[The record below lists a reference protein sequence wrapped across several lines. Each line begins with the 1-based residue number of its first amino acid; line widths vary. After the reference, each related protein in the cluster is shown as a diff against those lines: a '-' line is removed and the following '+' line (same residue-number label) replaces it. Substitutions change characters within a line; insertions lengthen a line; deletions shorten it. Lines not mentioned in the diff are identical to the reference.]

1 MNKKNVFKVVFCL
14 LLVSL
19 IFTSCRGNEGTT
31 VEDPYA
37 SYPEKPIKLIVPY
50 APGGGSDTIARAIA
64 SSIDL
69 GQPMVITNIEGS
81 AGTIGIM
88 ECYNSEPD
96 GYTLLCGQPDSLIG
110 TYLAGVLDIDVAL
123 EMPTI
128 ATLVEDMNCLV
139 VAYDS
144 PLNNLDDLKAYAEA
158 NPGELNWAA
167 VGSRGTSHQWS
178 AEIWEALGGIKVN
191 YIPFDSAAKARVAV
205 LGGHADVQ
213 LCQLSEAKALVDGK
227 EMRVLGLAA
236 EERAPFLPDIPTFN
250 EQGYDVVSGLHR
262 GISCP
267 PDTPPEII
275 AKLETAL
282 KEVYEDPEFISVA
295 QDKLGFVP
303 RFLTSEEITNIIK
316 ERRPVHERIF
326 NEIINAQY

>member
-110 TYLAGVLDIDVAL
+110 TYLAGFL
-123 EMPTI
+123 
-128 ATLVEDMNCLV
+128 TLMLHWKCQPSLRLWKMNCLV

-144 PLNNLDDLKAYAEA
+144 P
-158 NPGELNWAA
+158 
-167 VGSRGTSHQWS
+167 
-178 AEIWEALGGIKVN
+178 
-191 YIPFDSAAKARVAV
+191 
-205 LGGHADVQ
+205 
-213 LCQLSEAKALVDGK
+213 
-227 EMRVLGLAA
+227 
-236 EERAPFLPDIPTFN
+236 
-250 EQGYDVVSGLHR
+250 
-262 GISCP
+262 
-267 PDTPPEII
+267 
-275 AKLETAL
+275 
-282 KEVYEDPEFISVA
+282 
-295 QDKLGFVP
+295 
-303 RFLTSEEITNIIK
+303 
-316 ERRPVHERIF
+316 
-326 NEIINAQY
+326 